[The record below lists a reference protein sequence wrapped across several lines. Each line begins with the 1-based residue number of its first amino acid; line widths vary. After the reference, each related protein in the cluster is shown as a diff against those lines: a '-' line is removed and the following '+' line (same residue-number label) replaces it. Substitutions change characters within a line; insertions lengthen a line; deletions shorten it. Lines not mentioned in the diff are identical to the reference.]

1 MKDAAIY
8 GLTVFGA
15 VAFIGGITGMGGSL
29 ISNLGFSALMGVFAA
44 GLYLLA
50 RRFTRSK
57 DGME

>member
-15 VAFIGGITGMGGSL
+15 VAFIGAITGMGGSL
-29 ISNLGFSALMGVFAA
+29 VPNLGFSALMGVFAA

-50 RRFTRSK
+50 RRYARSK
-57 DGME
+57 D